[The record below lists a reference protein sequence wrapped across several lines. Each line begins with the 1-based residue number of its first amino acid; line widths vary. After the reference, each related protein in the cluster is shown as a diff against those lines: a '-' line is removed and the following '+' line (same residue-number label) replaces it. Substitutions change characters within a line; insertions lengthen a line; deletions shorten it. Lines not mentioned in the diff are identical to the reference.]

1 MTDEPLKDEDREDL
15 VAYLDGELNEE
26 AARQVEERIS
36 LDPKARAEAD
46 ALKKAWDLLDYLPKP
61 EPSPSFTHRT
71 LSQVAALRPKPT
83 QPLTKPA
90 WRRWGVRVGWAAAV
104 LLAAAVGYF
113 GFSRLYPPDRTDEE
127 LARDLRVIENRR
139 LYEQVDDIDFLWQL
153 GQPELFGDDNAGG

>member
-1 MTDEPLKDEDREDL
+1 MTDEPLKEEDREDL
-15 VAYLDGELNEE
+15 VAYLDGELDEE

-61 EPSPSFTHRT
+61 EPSPNFTHRT
-71 LSQVAALRPKPT
+71 LSQVAALRPKKT
-83 QPLTKPA
+83 QPLTVPR
-90 WRRWGVRVGWAAAV
+90 WRRWAVGLGWAAAV

-139 LYEQVDDIDFLWQL
+139 LYEPVDDIDFLWQL
-153 GQPELFGDDNAGG
+153 DQPDLFGEDNAGG